1 MSADYG
7 ISHFLR

>member
-7 ISHFLR
+7 TSRHR